1 MHCDVNIFD
10 WLVRF
15 LQDPT
20 EPKLELQNIISVL
33 ISSEF
38 LGIDDLVEKCLVFV
52 SKYLEE
58 VVKLPIEMSCLSASL
73 LDRLAAKIGLADLA
87 TLPDPKDKLSS
98 KLY

>member
-1 MHCDVNIFD
+1 MNIFD
-10 WLVRF
+10 WLVRY

-20 EPKLELQNIISVL
+20 EPKLELKNIISVL

-52 SKYLEE
+52 SKHLEE

-73 LDRLAAKIGLADLA
+73 IDRLSVKVGLPDLA
-87 TLPDPKDKLSS
+87 TLIDHKDKLSS